1 MQKSYEV
8 QVIKEYCV
16 EYSEPIKVA
25 AGACVHIGRE
35 DAEFPGWRWCGASDG
50 RAGWVPVE
58 LLSEQGMEA
67 TIIEDYSAQELAVT
81 PEEEVT
87 VEASRQE
94 WLWVRNARG
103 ERGWI
108 PAAHAKE
115 L

>member
-1 MQKSYEV
+1 
-8 QVIKEYCV
+8 
-16 EYSEPIKVA
+16 
-25 AGACVHIGRE
+25 
-35 DAEFPGWRWCGASDG
+35 
-50 RAGWVPVE
+50 
-58 LLSEQGMEA
+58 MEA

-81 PEEEVT
+81 PEGEVT